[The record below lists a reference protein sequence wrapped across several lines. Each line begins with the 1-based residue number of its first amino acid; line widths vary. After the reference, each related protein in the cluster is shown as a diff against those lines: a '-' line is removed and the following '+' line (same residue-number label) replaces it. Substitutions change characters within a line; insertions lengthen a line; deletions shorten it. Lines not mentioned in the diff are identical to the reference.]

1 MQSNGCSREK
11 QNDEL
16 SRYMLQ
22 NQADG
27 FPAPKS
33 EIRGSMCLLYIYDF
47 YFSTQVPDFIS
58 LYPLFSKVIQDTTLN
73 DFVSSK

>member
-1 MQSNGCSREK
+1 
-11 QNDEL
+11 
-16 SRYMLQ
+16 
-22 NQADG
+22 
-27 FPAPKS
+27 
-33 EIRGSMCLLYIYDF
+33 MCLLYIYNF